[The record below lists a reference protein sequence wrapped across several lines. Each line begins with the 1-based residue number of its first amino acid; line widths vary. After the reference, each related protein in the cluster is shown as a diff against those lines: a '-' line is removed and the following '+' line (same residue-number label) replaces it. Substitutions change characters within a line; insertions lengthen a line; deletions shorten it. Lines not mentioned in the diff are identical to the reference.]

1 MKKFNFSVEGNKFDV
16 TVTEL
21 DNNIVDVVVNGS
33 HYTVEIDREATRA
46 SNVQSIAPKK
56 SPARVSSPTAP
67 VAPQAAAPQAA
78 AKATTVCSQL
88 PGSIISIV
96 AGEGT
101 AVKRGDVVIVIESM
115 KMENNI
121 TAETDGTITKVFVEP
136 GKSVMQGD
144 KLFDIQGTASAA
156 APAPAPVARP
166 TAAPVAAPAPAAAA
180 GPGKPMKSPLP
191 GSILSIKVT
200 EGQAVKRGETLLI
213 MESMK
218 MENEIKA
225 EKDCVVT
232 AIKVTQGQNV
242 MQDDDLFL
250 LA

>member
-56 SPARVSSPTAP
+56 SPAKVATPAAAAPT
-67 VAPQAAAPQAA
+67 AAPQAA

-96 AGEGT
+96 AAEGT

-156 APAPAPVARP
+156 APAPVARP
-166 TAAPVAAPAPAAAA
+166 TAAPVAAPAAAPAPAAA